1 MTDNS
6 NEEENENNFSETPS
20 KEIISSNKEISEHQ
34 SEKKLKS
41 NINQIESVNNFEF
54 LHQKELNEKKQMIPE
69 IINKES
75 NNYNDE
81 INKLKNQLLQ
91 EKKLHE
97 QEISQINSKINE
109 KELTLISISNVNS
122 GLEKTYNVLKTK
134 VDNFRNKRNYS
145 VKEKDEPI
153 KISINIKEK
162 EIQNIQSR
170 VNSLS
175 KENQSMQSLLDKYS
189 DLENKREKSDKLLFM
204 EKENNKIKNE
214 INVLKNLT
222 KDHAF
227 CYKEKEDLKNTLK
240 ELENQINNTKKD
252 IINEKLEYKLLEE
265 NYYNYKSNR
274 SDNNIMKLRKKLKFE
289 MKNVNFENENM
300 NEINNNND
308 NTNNTNI
315 NNTKSISLHNSI
327 ITQSFDY
334 SAQKKLLRELAK
346 KNTIECVLK
355 ENYKILSDN
364 EKEEIFNLF
373 GEENKEQYDNFM
385 KKIEKLENYRTLNN
399 GPLKII
405 KKKEEQN
412 KKMNEINNQIG
423 YLTTINNEKEVKVKY
438 LEAKIKEYKNNK
450 KTLQKQINN
459 LIKNLNELKNKK
471 KLKDKE
477 NQDLINKIIKIK
489 EEVKSNCYEIENEKE
504 NINN

>member
-75 NNYNDE
+75 NNYNDK

-214 INVLKNLT
+214 IKVLKNLT
-222 KDHAF
+222 KDHEF

-355 ENYKILSDN
+355 ENYKLLSDN

-459 LIKNLNELKNKK
+459 LIKNLNDLKIRK
-471 KLKDKE
+471 KLKEKE
-477 NQDLINKIIKIK
+477 NKDLINKIIKIK